1 MSGSR
6 RRSSEAGG
14 RAKEM
19 CLGAP
24 EREEDPGQGRPS
36 LGALLGAKQR
46 DPPVTTVSSCG
57 VASRRRILSVP
68 ATARGI
74 AALVCMT
81 LCMAASGP
89 QSAHPYYHPSPHVAP
104 GGYGMAPQ
112 VRVPT
117 ASAPREA
124 MGKIMPGSLAHLAMG
139 LEEVRH
145 ASQREAAAEMGYV
158 AASTSPDCGSPPLFP
173 FALWQFGARPRPLM
187 NCGKLKCACLQP
199 SREEEL
205 VMVGHENFGL
215 TPRLPG
221 SAQGWGVS
229 TPVARDTRA

>member
-1 MSGSR
+1 MCGSR

-19 CLGAP
+19 CLGAQ

-36 LGALLGAKQR
+36 QGALPGAKQI
-46 DPPVTTVSSCG
+46 DSNGITTFSCV
-57 VASRRRILSVP
+57 VASRRRILSFP

-104 GGYGMAPQ
+104 GGYGMAPH

-124 MGKIMPGSLAHLAMG
+124 TGKIMPGSLAHLAMG
-139 LEEVRH
+139 LEEVRQ
-145 ASQREAAAEMGYV
+145 ASQREAAAERGYV
-158 AASTSPDCGSPPLFP
+158 AASTSPDCGSLALILFSCP
-173 FALWQFGARPRPLM
+173 APVPRP
-187 NCGKLKCACLQP
+187 
-199 SREEEL
+199 
-205 VMVGHENFGL
+205 
-215 TPRLPG
+215 
-221 SAQGWGVS
+221 
-229 TPVARDTRA
+229 

>member
-46 DPPVTTVSSCG
+46 DPPGTTVSSCG

-104 GGYGMAPQ
+104 GGYGMAPH

-124 MGKIMPGSLAHLAMG
+124 TGKIMPGSLAHLAMG
-139 LEEVRH
+139 LEEVRQ
-145 ASQREAAAEMGYV
+145 ASQREAAAERGYV
-158 AASTSPDCGSPPLFP
+158 AASTSPDCGSLALILFSCP
-173 FALWQFGARPRPLM
+173 APVPRP
-187 NCGKLKCACLQP
+187 
-199 SREEEL
+199 
-205 VMVGHENFGL
+205 
-215 TPRLPG
+215 
-221 SAQGWGVS
+221 
-229 TPVARDTRA
+229 